1 MAADDT
7 ANGTRVRPA
16 ITIASVIIAL
26 LTGGC
31 AVVAVTDA
39 AVSVA
44 ATAVKIGANVV
55 GGAVDVARAGV
66 RAVTSSDEP
75 KK

>member
-1 MAADDT
+1 VLVAAS
-7 ANGTRVRPA
+7 A
-16 ITIASVIIAL
+16 
-26 LTGGC
+26 GGC

-39 AVSVA
+39 AIAVG
-44 ATAVKIGANVV
+44 ATVVKVGANVV

-66 RAVTSSDEP
+66 RAVTNSDDQ

>member
-1 MAADDT
+1 MAAEAT
-7 ANGTRVRPA
+7 ANGVRARPA
-16 ITIASVIIAL
+16 IAMAGVIIAL

-44 ATAVKIGANVV
+44 ATAVKIGVDVV

-66 RAVTSSDEP
+66 RAVTSSDET

>member
-44 ATAVKIGANVV
+44 ATVVKVGANVV

-66 RAVTSSDEP
+66 RAVTSSDET

>member
-1 MAADDT
+1 MAADDI
-7 ANGTRVRPA
+7 ANGARARPA
-16 ITIASVIIAL
+16 IATASVIIAL

-44 ATAVKIGANVV
+44 ATVVKVGANVV
-55 GGAVDVARAGV
+55 GGAVDVARVGV
-66 RAVTSSDEP
+66 RAVTSSDET

>member
-1 MAADDT
+1 MEAEAT
-7 ANGTRVRPA
+7 ANGARARPA
-16 ITIASVIIAL
+16 IAMASVIIVL

-66 RAVTSSDEP
+66 RAVTSSDEA

>member
-1 MAADDT
+1 MQCRISDHMAP
-7 ANGTRVRPA
+7 RA
-16 ITIASVIIAL
+16 IAIAL
-26 LTGGC
+26 LAGLTGGC

-44 ATAVKIGANVV
+44 ATTVKIGANVV
-55 GGAVDVARAGV
+55 GATVDAARAGV
-66 RAVTSSDEP
+66 RTVTGSDDS

>member
-16 ITIASVIIAL
+16 IAIASVIISL

-44 ATAVKIGANVV
+44 ATVVKVGANVV

-66 RAVTSSDEP
+66 RAVTSSDET

>member
-1 MAADDT
+1 MDAEVT
-7 ANGTRVRPA
+7 ANTARVRPA
-16 ITIASVIIAL
+16 IAIAGVMIAL

-66 RAVTSSDEP
+66 RAVTSSDEA

>member
-16 ITIASVIIAL
+16 IAIASVIIAL

-44 ATAVKIGANVV
+44 ATVVKVGANVV

-66 RAVTSSDEP
+66 RAVTSSDEA